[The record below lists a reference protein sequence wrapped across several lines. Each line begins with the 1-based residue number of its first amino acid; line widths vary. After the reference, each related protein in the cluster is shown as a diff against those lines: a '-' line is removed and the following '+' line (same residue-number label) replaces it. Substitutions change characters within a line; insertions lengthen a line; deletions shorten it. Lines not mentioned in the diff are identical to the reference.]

1 MLLSTV
7 VWVLSHA
14 QLFATPWTANCLA
27 TLSVEFFGWE
37 HWTGLLVPP
46 TGDFP
51 DPGTEPTFPAL
62 AGRIFT
68 TEPFGKS
75 QILMNCPLNKELTN
89 LGFRNTL
96 VITGITWTSR
106 KFTYK
111 HLKSNS
117 TDTSGRETMK
127 KEVRWQWWGYY
138 QYGVMLAK

>member
-7 VWVLSHA
+7 VWVLSRV
-14 QLFATPWTANCLA
+14 QPFATPWTINCQA
-27 TLSVEFFGWE
+27 TLSVEFFRWE
-37 HWTGLLVPP
+37 HWNGLLVPP

-51 DPGTEPTFPAL
+51 DPGIEPTFPAL
-62 AGRIFT
+62 AGRFST

-89 LGFRNTL
+89 VGFRNTL
-96 VITGITWTSR
+96 VITGLTWTSR
-106 KFTYK
+106 KFAYK

-127 KEVRWQWWGYY
+127 KEVRWQWWGHY
-138 QYGVMLAK
+138 QYGVRFAR